1 MVGDNGPTQPGGI
14 CAGSHVIPPFELE
27 RLHYYCTPIGNLPH
41 LVNARDWKEGKSI
54 DATRKASE
62 VMLNDGGC
70 IELSLNQ
77 RMTRDYVK

>member
-1 MVGDNGPTQPGGI
+1 MGDNGPTQPGGI
-14 CAGSHVIPPFELE
+14 CARSHVIPLFELE
-27 RLHYYCTPIGNLPH
+27 RLHYCTPIGNLPH
-41 LVNARDWKEGKSI
+41 LVNARDWSEEKSI
-54 DATRKASE
+54 DATRKVSG